1 MKVKSMIESIRGS
14 VEKTADSAIH
24 IRTGPVVVRI
34 LVPGYFFRNVSAGQ
48 QIDIPVY
55 LHLQMEGNR
64 IVPLIVGFPEVRD
77 REFFERF
84 ISVSG
89 VGVKAAVKA
98 LEKPPHSIAS
108 AIASEDYDY
117 LTTLPGIGRK
127 RARQIVAGLQEQMKK
142 MYETVPYGRTASA
155 IGGEAKAV
163 LKQLGVPVA
172 EADKL
177 IETACG
183 ELEEEAR
190 TSDIVK
196 HAMKIRSIQ

>member
-1 MKVKSMIESIRGS
+1 MIDSIRGS
-14 VEKTADSAIH
+14 VEKTTDSTIY
-24 IRTGPVVVRI
+24 IRTGPVVVCI
-34 LVPGYFFRNVSAGQ
+34 LVPGYFIRSVSAGQ
-48 QIDIPVY
+48 EVDIPVY

-84 ISVSG
+84 MSVSG

-98 LEKPPHSIAS
+98 LEKPPHRIAA
-108 AIASEDYDY
+108 AIASEDFDY
-117 LTTLPGIGRK
+117 LTTLPGIGMK

-142 MYETVPYGRTASA
+142 MYGEAPSGRTASGA
-155 IGGEAKAV
+155 GVEAKAV
-163 LKQLGVPVA
+163 LRQLGVPVT
-172 EADKL
+172 ESDEL

-183 ELEEEAR
+183 ELGEEAR

-196 HAMKIRSIQ
+196 RAMRNRSRQ

>member
-1 MKVKSMIESIRGS
+1 MIESIRGS
-14 VEKTADSAIH
+14 VEKTADSTIY

-34 LVPGYFFRNVSAGQ
+34 LAPGYFFRSVSAGQ
-48 QIDIPVY
+48 EVDIPVY

-64 IVPLIVGFPEVRD
+64 VVPLIVGFPDVQD
-77 REFFERF
+77 REFFEKF

-98 LEKPPHSIAS
+98 LEKPPNRIAS

-117 LTTLPGIGRK
+117 LTTLPGIGKK

-142 MYETVPYGRTASA
+142 IYGAIPDGRTVSGAD
-155 IGGEAKAV
+155 GEAKAV

-172 EADKL
+172 EADRL
-177 IETACG
+177 IESACG
-183 ELEEEAR
+183 ELGSEAR

-196 HAMKIRSIQ
+196 RAMRIRSRQ

>member
-1 MKVKSMIESIRGS
+1 MIESIKGS
-14 VEKTADSAIH
+14 VEKTADSSIFV
-24 IRTGPVVVRI
+24 RTGPVVVRI
-34 LVPGYFFRNVSAGQ
+34 LAPGYFFRNVSAGQ
-48 QIDIPVY
+48 EIDIPVY

-98 LEKPPHSIAS
+98 LEKPPYRIAS

-117 LTTLPGIGRK
+117 LTTLPGIGKK

-142 MYETVPYGRTASA
+142 MYGAVPHGRAVSGTD
-155 IGGEAKAV
+155 GEAEAV
-163 LKQLGVPVA
+163 LKQLGVPVT
-172 EADKL
+172 EAVEL
-177 IETACG
+177 IEKACG
-183 ELEEEAR
+183 KLGSEAR

-196 HAMKIRSIQ
+196 LAMRIRSKR

>member
-1 MKVKSMIESIRGS
+1 MIESIRGS
-14 VEKTADSAIH
+14 VEKTADSNIY

-34 LVPGYFFRNVSAGQ
+34 LAPGYFFRNVSAGQ
-48 QIDIPVY
+48 EIDIPVY

-98 LEKPPHSIAS
+98 LEKPPHRIAS

-117 LTTLPGIGRK
+117 LTTLPGIGKK

-142 MYETVPYGRTASA
+142 IYGAVPYGRAVSGTD
-155 IGGEAKAV
+155 GEAEAV

-172 EADKL
+172 EAVEL
-177 IETACG
+177 IEKACG
-183 ELEEEAR
+183 KLG
-190 TSDIVK
+190 
-196 HAMKIRSIQ
+196 SIFLFTH

>member
-1 MKVKSMIESIRGS
+1 MIESIRGS
-14 VEKTADSAIH
+14 VEKTADSTIY

-48 QIDIPVY
+48 QVDIPVY

-89 VGVKAAVKA
+89 VGVKAAIKA
-98 LEKPPHSIAS
+98 LEKPPHRIAS

-117 LTTLPGIGRK
+117 LTTLPGIGKK

-142 MYETVPYGRTASA
+142 MYGAVPYGKSVLGT
-155 IGGEAKAV
+155 GGEAEAV
-163 LKQLGVPVA
+163 LKQLGVPLA
-172 EADKL
+172 EAVEL
-177 IETACG
+177 IEKACS
-183 ELEEEAR
+183 ELGEEAR

-196 HAMKIRSIQ
+196 RAMKLRSRQ

>member
-1 MKVKSMIESIRGS
+1 MIESIRGS
-14 VEKTADSAIH
+14 VEKAADSNVY

-34 LVPGYFFRNVSAGQ
+34 LTPGYFFRNVSAGQ
-48 QIDIPVY
+48 EVDIPVY

-77 REFFERF
+77 REFFEKF

-98 LEKPPHSIAS
+98 LEKPPHRIAS

-117 LTTLPGIGRK
+117 LSTLPGIGKK
-127 RARQIVAGLQEQMKK
+127 RARQIVAGLSEQMKK
-142 MYETVPYGRTASA
+142 MYGAVPGGKTISGA
-155 IGGEAKAV
+155 GGEAEAV
-163 LKQLGVPVA
+163 LKQLGVPAA
-172 EADKL
+172 EADAL
-177 IETACG
+177 ITKAFS
-183 ELEEEAR
+183 ELGSEAR

-196 HAMKIRSIQ
+196 LAMRIRSRQ